1 MKQIAVFGLLV
12 LLACAGSSTVSAQDS
27 VATPAQAEGEVSV
40 ISFDVASPAETKFG
54 FIRTTIGPGGS
65 YSFSAGSAP
74 AVRYIEK
81 GTLTVKSDALIRE
94 DVVSATPN
102 ATFAG
107 VVILSEGT
115 AFVVA
120 AGGSAELRNG
130 NDAPV
135 SVLDFL
141 SASDATVANET
152 DVTHLV
158 LAQQDYQLPA
168 GTVTVTLAR
177 TTLDSG
183 EQFEWPADPATTML
197 YPLDRA
203 DAFQLTGQGF
213 NRGQNVIEI
222 YALTIAPV

>member
-27 VATPAQAEGEVSV
+27 AATPAQAEGEVSV

-54 FIRTTIGPGGS
+54 FIRTTIAPGGS
-65 YSFSAGSAP
+65 YSLSAGSAP
-74 AVRYIEK
+74 AVRYVEN
-81 GTLTVKSDALIRE
+81 GTLTVESDDLTIVGAS
-94 DVVSATPN
+94 SATP
-102 ATFAG
+102 AAASAG
-107 VVILSEGT
+107 VVSLEAGT

-120 AGGSAELRNG
+120 EGGSAELRNERA
-130 NDAPV
+130 DPV
-135 SVLDFL
+135 NVFDFL
-141 SASDATVANET
+141 SATDAAVADET

-222 YALTIAPV
+222 YALTIMPT